1 MNGGAWLCVG
11 IIALVVL
18 ACVFSTA
25 YGRGYAAGQ
34 YQERRAVARVLNDGR
49 QRGLQAEQDI
59 DYLYER
65 ARWQITQQAPAS
77 AEARGM
83 TVHE

>member
-18 ACVFSTA
+18 ACVCSTA
-25 YGRGYAAGQ
+25 YHRGYAAGQ
-34 YQERRAVARVLNDGR
+34 YQERRAVARVLADEK
-49 QRGLQAEQDI
+49 QRGLQAEQVI
-59 DYLYER
+59 DYLYGR
-65 ARWQITQQAPAS
+65 ASWQITQQGPGVP
-77 AEARGM
+77 ETRGM

>member
-1 MNGGAWLCVG
+1 MSGVAWLCVG

-18 ACVFSTA
+18 VCLYNTA
-25 YGRGYAAGQ
+25 HGRGYAAGQ
-34 YQERRAVARVLNDGR
+34 YQERRAVARVLNDER
-49 QRGLQAEQDI
+49 QRVRQAQRDI

-65 ARWQITQQAPAS
+65 ACWEITQQAPVVT
-77 AEARGM
+77 EAGGM